1 MWGKFEYP
9 EIVRPK
15 RIVFVH
21 SFSNEKSETV
31 RGPFHPHLPLEILN
45 AVTLNEHD
53 RKTTVTLRGRP
64 ITATEV
70 ERKTL

>member
-1 MWGKFEYP
+1 MRGKFEHC

-15 RIVFVH
+15 QIVFVN
-21 SFSNEKSETV
+21 SFSNEKGETV